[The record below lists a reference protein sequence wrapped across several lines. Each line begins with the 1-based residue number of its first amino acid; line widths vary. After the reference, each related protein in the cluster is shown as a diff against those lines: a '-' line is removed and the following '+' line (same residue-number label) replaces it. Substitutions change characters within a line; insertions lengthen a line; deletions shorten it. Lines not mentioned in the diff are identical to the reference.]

1 MGAVGVT
8 IGIIFAL
15 IVAVRLIFY
24 FANRSADKP
33 LQHQH
38 YPHQGQAAPTLG
50 DEALIRLDLGKLD
63 KVSPRLGD
71 SVIRHIL
78 IGDADSALLTLGKHA
93 TAAANALHDGGYYG
107 GWVSGR
113 HDYLLGAR
121 DWKPDVARR
130 YGEVLAVIYP
140 PTAWERLPGS
150 DKAPMWFRRLLRQYG
165 QGRQTLE
172 NRHHG
177 WKTRPSQRT
186 KSPWTIDQLRSM
198 LGDDIGPIVDAAF
211 TTHEGYGGRYKDE
224 ASPEHMPGFWEFIA
238 EDPTRRVEE
247 LKPLPAKGR
256 ARALQMLA
264 QRKMTGEPWF
274 GFAFQQASDS
284 AKTVREAAGA
294 LLRAAGPDLLEA
306 RVREAWP
313 TLKAGQK
320 TALASAV
327 GASKTGGAL
336 LAELAEGET
345 NATVLAD
352 LKRRLNQDVALPAAA
367 ADGPV
372 DGPEGYTALDA
383 TRISSP
389 PAPALPEDKP
399 VSPELSSLIHEAHDR
414 WRDECQRHNRE
425 NAGKPHFY
433 RHNPPGT
440 EIARMLIEV
449 MDGKR
454 QPADGTRQHQLL
466 EAWNLPKS
474 IVAYRERILSH
485 PDLTVWHLARA
496 HGKGDGNNQYRTL
509 AHLAFHAT
517 PVGGA
522 VRARLSPGQDL
533 RVFADIVNVIGNS
546 PEGPAQHM
554 LGERYYRADLE
565 DWPPGS
571 IWPYLL
577 RHLPILDAALGLTP
591 RGDAERRELAAMKL
605 LTHFPATPAR
615 YAKVLLDL
623 ALGDGKSMQAPAR
636 ALLASTPGLGGLLAP
651 LLEHPKSESRAGA
664 ARWIADLNDPAAIP
678 DLLKAARKE
687 KSDAAR
693 AAMLSAIARLGG
705 DIGEFVSVK
714 ALLGEAEAG
723 LKKAPTK
730 GLEWFPFDGL
740 PVVHTRDGAALDP
753 TVVRW
758 WVALAVKLKQPGGNP
773 WFDLLLDL
781 LDEKDAAK
789 LGLAVMQSWVAHD
802 TLAPDEAEANAYA
815 EANVDSLVAQY
826 KRWQPDVKRETL
838 FAQLRQ
844 QKLTSYFGSGN
855 DQKGVLAL
863 SVRAGGADAV
873 AIVRAYFRDHYTRT
887 AQCKALIE
895 CLAANPSPLAI
906 QFVLSISRRWRTRGV
921 KELAGVLIEGVAE
934 RSGWTAEQLADR
946 TIPTAGFDERGL
958 LDLPIGDRV
967 YQARIDGQG
976 RIDLF
981 NPDGKTVQN
990 LPSSVAGPAAAD
1002 LTEAKSLLSAAKK
1015 ESRQVWDFQSRRL
1028 YEALCVERAWPVE
1041 EWSEYILA
1049 HPIVGRMAQRLIW
1062 EGVNG
1067 EGKRLAL
1074 FRPMEDLS
1082 LTDAA
1087 DAAVSPSIFATVR
1100 LAHASGMTQAEV
1112 AAWRAHFGDYE
1123 VAPLF
1128 DQIGRPVLA
1137 ARDANETGIDDRKGW
1152 MIETFKLRGMASKLG
1167 YTRGTPEDGG
1177 WFYTYEKSFD
1187 ALKVTAVI
1195 EFTGNGVPE
1204 ENRPGALVALRFVR
1218 NRQRRGW
1225 GDGSGMALK
1234 EVPAILVSEAWN
1246 DFHTMAAA
1254 GSGFDP
1260 EWSKA
1265 SAW

>member
-1 MGAVGVT
+1 MGAVGMA
-8 IGIIFAL
+8 IGFIVAII
-15 IVAVRLIFY
+15 IAVRLIFY
-24 FANRSADKP
+24 FANRPADKP
-33 LQHQH
+33 VRKQH
-38 YPHQGQAAPTLG
+38 YQHQGQAAPALG
-50 DEALIRLDLGKLD
+50 DEALIRRDLDRLD
-63 KVSPRLGD
+63 KVSPKLGE
-71 SVIRHIL
+71 SVVRHIL
-78 IGDADSALLTLGKHA
+78 VGDTDSALLTLGKHA
-93 TAAANALHDGGYYG
+93 TAAANALHERYYG

-121 DWKPDVARR
+121 NWKPDVARR
-130 YGEVLAVIYP
+130 YGEVLAIIYP

-150 DKAPMWFRRLLRQYG
+150 DKAPLWFRRLLRQYG

-177 WKTRPSQRT
+177 WKTEPSPRT
-186 KSPWTIDQLRSM
+186 RSPWTIDQLRKM
-198 LGDDIGPIVDAAF
+198 LGDDLGPIVDAAF
-211 TTHEGYGGRYKDE
+211 TTDQGHGGRYKDE

-238 EDPTRRVEE
+238 EDPTRRIEE

-284 AKTVREAAGA
+284 AKSVREAAGT
-294 LLRAAGPDLLEA
+294 LLRAASPDLLEA

-320 TALASAV
+320 TALVSAV
-327 GASKTGGAL
+327 GASANGGAL

-367 ADGPV
+367 V
-372 DGPEGYTALDA
+372 DGPADGLEGYTALDGTWIA
-383 TRISSP
+383 AP
-389 PAPALPEDKP
+389 PAPAVPEDTP
-399 VSPELSSLIHEAHDR
+399 VSPELSALTQEAHAK
-414 WRDECQRHNRE
+414 WREEALDYNEANK
-425 NAGKPHFY
+425 GKPHFY
-433 RHNPPGT
+433 RQYVPPG
-440 EIARMLIEV
+440 EAARELIEA

-454 QPADGTRQHQLL
+454 SGRTQGVQTGLLHAWQLSKAVSSL
-466 EAWNLPKS
+466 
-474 IVAYRERILSH
+474 RDRIFAH
-485 PDLTVWHLARA
+485 PGLTVWHLSRA
-496 HGKGDGNNQYRTL
+496 LDSGREGSDYWTVGSFPFHPT
-509 AHLAFHAT
+509 AF
-517 PVGGA
+517 GRA
-522 VRARLSPGQDL
+522 VRDKIGAGQDL
-533 RVFADIVNVIGNS
+533 RAFEAVLRTMGKPIN
-546 PEGPAQHM
+546 GPIQNM
-554 LGERYYRADLE
+554 LGDRYNRADLE

-577 RHLPILDAALGLTP
+577 GHLPILDAALGLTP
-591 RGDAERRELAAMKL
+591 RGDADRRELAAMKL

-636 ALLASTPGLGGLLAP
+636 ALLANTPGLGGLLMP

-664 ARWIADLNDPAAIP
+664 ARWIADLKDPAAIP
-678 DLLKAARKE
+678 ALLKAARKE
-687 KSDAAR
+687 KIEAAR

-705 DIGEFVSVK
+705 DIGEFVSLK

-723 LKKAPTK
+723 LKKAPAK

-758 WVALAVKLKQPGGNP
+758 WVVLAVKLKQPGGNP

-802 TLAPDEAEANAYA
+802 TLAPSEAEANAYA

-873 AIVRAYFRDHYTRT
+873 AIVRSYFRDHYTRT

-921 KELAGVLIEGVAE
+921 KELAGVLVEGVAE

-1002 LTEAKSLLSAAKK
+1002 LTEAKSLLSSAKK

-1028 YEALCVERAWPVE
+1028 YEALCVERSWPVE

-1062 EGVNG
+1062 EGMDS
-1067 EGKRLAL
+1067 EGRRAAL

-1082 LTDAA
+1082 LTDAD
-1087 DAAVSPSIFATVR
+1087 DAAISPTTFATVR
-1100 LAHASGMTQAEV
+1100 LAHASGMTDAEV
-1112 AAWRAHFGDYE
+1112 AAWRAHLGDYE

-1137 ARDANETGIDDRKGW
+1137 ARDAGETEIDDRKGW
-1152 MIETFKLRGMASKLG
+1152 MIETFKLRGMATKLG

-1177 WFYTYEKSFD
+1177 WFFTYEKSFD
-1187 ALKVTAVI
+1187 ALKLTAVI

-1204 ENRPGALVALRFVR
+1204 ENRPGALIALRFVR

-1225 GDGSGMALK
+1225 GDGSGLALK
-1234 EVPAILVSEAWN
+1234 EVPAILVSEVWN
-1246 DFHTMAAA
+1246 DFHAMAAA

>member
-1 MGAVGVT
+1 M
-8 IGIIFAL
+8 
-15 IVAVRLIFY
+15 
-24 FANRSADKP
+24 
-33 LQHQH
+33 
-38 YPHQGQAAPTLG
+38 
-50 DEALIRLDLGKLD
+50 IRLDLGKLD

-78 IGDADSALLTLGKHA
+78 IGDADSALMALGKHA
-93 TAAANALHDGGYYG
+93 TAAANALHEGGYYG

-177 WKTRPSQRT
+177 WKTRPSERA
-186 KSPWTIDQLRSM
+186 KSPWTIDRLRSM

-352 LKRRLNQDVALPAAA
+352 LKRRLDQDVAIQASSDGP
-367 ADGPV
+367 ADGQ
-372 DGPEGYTALDA
+372 DGFTALDGGWIA
-383 TRISSP
+383 SP
-389 PAPALPEDKP
+389 PPPETPAERP
-399 VSPELSSLIHEAHDR
+399 VSSELAALIHEAHDK
-414 WRDECQRHNRE
+414 WRDEALLHNTDG
-425 NAGKPHFY
+425 AGKPHFY
-433 RHNPPGT
+433 RQPVPAS
-440 EIARMLIEV
+440 EAARELVEV
-449 MDGKR
+449 MNGKR
-454 QPADGTRQHQLL
+454 NAKAHSVQQGILSPWGQSKARSAMRD
-466 EAWNLPKS
+466 
-474 IVAYRERILSH
+474 RILAH

-496 HGKGDGNNQYRTL
+496 HGNQGDHAYANL
-509 AHLAFHAT
+509 AHLVFFPT
-517 PVGGA
+517 PMGQA
-522 VRARLSPGQDL
+522 VRSRLGAGQDL
-533 RVFADIVNVIGNS
+533 RVFADVLKGLGS
-546 PEGPAQHM
+546 PTDGAVQHM

-636 ALLASTPGLGGLLAP
+636 ALLASTPGLGDLLAP
-651 LLEHPKSESRAGA
+651 LLEHPKSESRGGA

-678 DLLKAARKE
+678 ALLKAARKE

-705 DIGEFVSVK
+705 DIGEFVSVN

-758 WVALAVKLKQPGGNP
+758 WVVLAVKLKQPGGNP
-773 WFDLLLDL
+773 SFDLLLDL

-921 KELAGVLIEGVAE
+921 KDLAGVLIEGVAE

-1062 EGVNG
+1062 EGVDG
-1067 EGKRLAL
+1067 EGKRVAL

-1087 DAAVSPSIFATVR
+1087 DAAVSPSIIATVR
-1100 LAHASGMTQAEV
+1100 LAHASGMTEAEV

-1123 VAPLF
+1123 VVPLF

-1137 ARDANETGIDDRKGW
+1137 AKDADETEIDDRKGW
-1152 MIETFKLRGMASKLG
+1152 MIETFKLRGIATKLG
-1167 YTRGTPEDGG
+1167 YTRGAPEDGG

-1187 ALKVTAVI
+1187 ALKLTAVI

-1204 ENRPGALVALRFVR
+1204 ENRPGALIALRFVR

-1225 GDGSGMALK
+1225 GDGSGLALK
-1234 EVPAILVSEAWN
+1234 EIPAILVSEAWN

-1260 EWSKA
+1260 EWNKA